1 MKRVGHEDVYDRQK
15 ELKMEEN
22 YMAKTR
28 NGHELKDMYNP
39 ETNTLDIRSN
49 GLYPSNVLSNMC
61 SNGFR
66 FDGMVCGSMEG
77 FLQSLK
83 RKELDKQRQIC
94 SMKGGNARK
103 MSVTS
108 WQTDQIVWWKGQAI
122 DRQSEEY
129 QRLIRRA
136 YQSMFEQSERFRV
149 ALMQTRGIT
158 LVHTSGEPN
167 TYKTILTPSE
177 FCGILMDLRD
187 SYDVRDKTKELE
199 ERSMRRTKLMY
210 LHGFGSSAA
219 SGTVKTLREL
229 LPDFDVVAPD
239 IPVDPAEALPFLR
252 GLCMNEVP
260 DVVVGTSMGG
270 MYAQQMRGYNR
281 ICVNPAF
288 EMSKKSKMLTV
299 GTHEYFKPRKDGT
312 THFEITSEIIRH
324 HAEMEKHQ
332 FDGITEE
339 DRKQVWGMFADNDQQ
354 VNGESLFLQYYGKV
368 IHFSGEH
375 RMDDKVI
382 EDVLVPLI
390 YRCVAK

>member
-1 MKRVGHEDVYDRQK
+1 
-15 ELKMEEN
+15 MEEN
-22 YMAKTR
+22 YMATTR

-49 GLYPSNVLSNMC
+49 GLYPSNVLSNLC

-66 FDGMVCGSMEG
+66 LDGMVCGSMEG

-94 SMKGGNARK
+94 NMKGGNARK

-122 DRQSEEY
+122 DRQSVEY

-136 YQSMFEQSERFRV
+136 YQAMFEQSERFRA

-158 LVHTSGEPN
+158 LVHTSGEPSS
-167 TYKTILTPSE
+167 YKTILTPSE
-177 FCGILMDLRD
+177 FCGILMDLRN
-187 SYDVRDKTKELE
+187 SYDLRDKTKELE
-199 ERSMRRTKLMY
+199 EKSIRRKKLMY

-239 IPVDPAEALPFLR
+239 IPVDPVEALPFLR

-260 DVVVGTSMGG
+260 DIVVGTSMGG

-312 THFEITSEIIRH
+312 TYFEITQEIIRNH
-324 HAEMEKHQ
+324 EEMEEHQ
-332 FDGITEE
+332 FDGITET

-354 VNGESLFLQYYGKV
+354 VNGESLFLQYYNQV

-375 RMDDKVI
+375 RMDDRVI

>member
-1 MKRVGHEDVYDRQK
+1 
-15 ELKMEEN
+15 MEEN
-22 YMAKTR
+22 YMAATR

-39 ETNTLDIRSN
+39 DTNTLDIRSN
-49 GLYPSNVLSNMC
+49 GLYPSNVLSNLC

-66 FDGMVCGSMEG
+66 LDGMVCSSMEG

-122 DRQSEEY
+122 DRQSCEY

-136 YQSMFEQSERFRV
+136 YQAMFEQSERFRT

-158 LVHTSGEPN
+158 LVHTSGEPSSF
-167 TYKTILTPSE
+167 KTILTPDE
-177 FCGILMDLRD
+177 FCGILTDLRD
-187 SYDVRDKTKELE
+187 NYDLRDKTKELAE
-199 ERSMRRTKLMY
+199 KSIRRKKIMY

-260 DVVVGTSMGG
+260 DIVVGTSMGG

-288 EMSKKSKMLTV
+288 EMSKKSEMLTV
-299 GTHEYFKPRKDGT
+299 GTHEYFNPRKDGT
-312 THFEITSEIIRH
+312 TYFEITPEIIRH
-324 HAEMEKHQ
+324 HAEMEEHQ
-332 FDGITEE
+332 FDGITDE
-339 DRKQVWGMFADNDQQ
+339 DRRHVWGMFADNDRQ
-354 VNGESLFLQYYGKV
+354 VNCESLFQLHYHQI

-375 RMDDKVI
+375 RMDNTVI
-382 EDVLVPLI
+382 ENVLVPLI
-390 YRCVAK
+390 ISVVTGND

>member
-1 MKRVGHEDVYDRQK
+1 
-15 ELKMEEN
+15 MEEN
-22 YMAKTR
+22 YMATTR
-28 NGHELKDMYNP
+28 NRHELKDMYNP
-39 ETNTLDIRSN
+39 DTNTLDIRSN
-49 GLYPSNVLSNMC
+49 GLYPSNVLSNLC

-66 FDGMVCGSMEG
+66 LDGMVCGSMEG

-94 SMKGGNARK
+94 NMKGGNARK

-136 YQSMFEQSERFRV
+136 YQAMFEQSERFRA

-158 LVHTSGEPN
+158 LVHTSGEPSS
-167 TYKTILTPSE
+167 YKTILTPSE
-177 FCGILMDLRD
+177 FCGILMDMRE
-187 SYDVRDKTKELE
+187 SYDFRDKTKELE
-199 ERSMRRTKLMY
+199 EKSIRRKKLMY

-288 EMSKKSKMLTV
+288 EMSTKSKMLTV

-312 THFEITSEIIRH
+312 THFEITSEIICH

-332 FDGITEE
+332 FDGITEA

-354 VNGESLFLQYYGKV
+354 VNGESLFLQYYNQV

-382 EDVLVPLI
+382 KDVLVPLI
-390 YRCVAK
+390 RSIVK

>member
-1 MKRVGHEDVYDRQK
+1 
-15 ELKMEEN
+15 MEEN
-22 YMAKTR
+22 YMATTR

-39 ETNTLDIRSN
+39 DTNTLDIRSN
-49 GLYPSNVLSNMC
+49 GLHPSNVLSNVC

-66 FDGMVCGSMEG
+66 LDGMVCGSMEG

-94 SMKGGNARK
+94 NMKGGNARK

-136 YQSMFEQSERFRV
+136 YQAMFEHSERFRA

-158 LVHTSGEPN
+158 LVHTSGEPSS
-167 TYKTILTPSE
+167 YKTILTPSE
-177 FCGILMDLRD
+177 FCGILMDMRE
-187 SYDVRDKTKELE
+187 SYDFRDKTKELE
-199 ERSMRRTKLMY
+199 EKSIRRKKLMY

-288 EMSKKSKMLTV
+288 EMSTKSKMLTV

-312 THFEITSEIIRH
+312 AHFEITSEIICH

-332 FDGITEE
+332 FDGITEA

-354 VNGESLFLQYYGKV
+354 VNGESLFLQYYNQV

-375 RMDDKVI
+375 RMDDRVI

>member
-1 MKRVGHEDVYDRQK
+1 
-15 ELKMEEN
+15 MEEN
-22 YMAKTR
+22 YMATTR

-49 GLYPSNVLSNMC
+49 GLYPSNVLSNLC

-66 FDGMVCGSMEG
+66 LDGMVCSSMEG

-129 QRLIRRA
+129 QRIIRRA
-136 YQSMFEQSERFRV
+136 YQVMFEQSERFRA
-149 ALMQTRGIT
+149 ALMQTRGIK
-158 LVHTSGEPN
+158 LVHTSGEPSS
-167 TYKTILTPSE
+167 YKTILTPAE
-177 FCGILMDLRD
+177 FCDILMNMRD
-187 SYDVRDKTKELE
+187 SYDLRDKTKELE
-199 ERSMRRTKLMY
+199 EKSIRRKKLMY

-229 LPDFDVVAPD
+229 LSDFDVVAPD

-312 THFEITSEIIRH
+312 THFEITPEIIH
-324 HAEMEKHQ
+324 NHAEMEEHQ
-332 FDGITEE
+332 FEGITEA

-354 VNGESLFLQYYGKV
+354 VNGESLFLQYYNQV

-375 RMDDKVI
+375 RMDDRVI

>member
-1 MKRVGHEDVYDRQK
+1 MED
-15 ELKMEEN
+15 N
-22 YMAKTR
+22 YMATTR

-49 GLYPSNVLSNMC
+49 GLYPSNVLSNLC

-66 FDGMVCGSMEG
+66 LDGMVCGSMEG

-129 QRLIRRA
+129 QKLIRRA
-136 YQSMFEQSERFRV
+136 YQAMFEQSERFRA
-149 ALMQTRGIT
+149 ALMQTRSIT
-158 LVHTSGEPN
+158 LVHTSGEPSS
-167 TYKTILTPSE
+167 YKTILTPSE
-177 FCGILMDLRD
+177 FCGILTDLRD
-187 SYDVRDKTKELE
+187 RYDLRDKTKELE
-199 ERSMRRTKLMY
+199 EKSVRRKKLMY

-219 SGTVKTLREL
+219 SGTVRTLREL
-229 LPDFDVVAPD
+229 LSDFDVVAPD

-312 THFEITSEIIRH
+312 THFDITSEIICH

-354 VNGESLFLQYYGKV
+354 VNGESLFLQYYNQV

-375 RMDDKVI
+375 RMDDRVI

>member
-1 MKRVGHEDVYDRQK
+1 
-15 ELKMEEN
+15 MEEN
-22 YMAKTR
+22 YMATTR
-28 NGHELKDMYNP
+28 NGHKLNDMYNP
-39 ETNTLDIRSN
+39 KTNTLAIRSN
-49 GLYPSNVLSNMC
+49 GLYPSNVISNLC

-66 FDGMVCGSMEG
+66 LDGMVCGSMEG

-83 RKELDKQRQIC
+83 RKELDKQRAQSRTC
-94 SMKGGNARK
+94 SGYAESREKK
-103 MSVTS
+103 VE
-108 WQTDQIVWWKGQAI
+108 DQL
-122 DRQSEEY
+122 EEKS
-129 QRLIRRA
+129 IRR
-136 YQSMFEQSERFRV
+136 
-149 ALMQTRGIT
+149 
-158 LVHTSGEPN
+158 
-167 TYKTILTPSE
+167 K
-177 FCGILMDLRD
+177 
-187 SYDVRDKTKELE
+187 
-199 ERSMRRTKLMY
+199 KLIY

-270 MYAQQMRGYNR
+270 MYAQQMCGYNR

-312 THFEITSEIIRH
+312 THFEITQEIIRH

-332 FDGITEE
+332 FDGITEA

-354 VNGESLFLQYYGKV
+354 VNGESLFLQYYNQV
-368 IHFSGEH
+368 IHFNGEH
-375 RMDDKVI
+375 RMDGRVI

-390 YRCVAK
+390 RSIVK

>member
-1 MKRVGHEDVYDRQK
+1 
-15 ELKMEEN
+15 MEEN
-22 YMAKTR
+22 YMATTR

-39 ETNTLDIRSN
+39 DTNTLDIRSN
-49 GLYPSNVLSNMC
+49 GLYPSNVLSNLC

-66 FDGMVCGSMEG
+66 LDGMVCGSMEG

-94 SMKGGNARK
+94 NMKGGNARK

-122 DRQSEEY
+122 DRQSQEY

-136 YQSMFEQSERFRV
+136 YQAMFEQSERFRA

-158 LVHTSGEPN
+158 LVHTSGEPSS
-167 TYKTILTPSE
+167 YKTILTPSE
-177 FCGILMDLRD
+177 FCGILMDMRE
-187 SYDVRDKTKELE
+187 SYDFRDKTKELE
-199 ERSMRRTKLMY
+199 EKSIRRKKLMY

-288 EMSKKSKMLTV
+288 EMSTKSKMLTV

-312 THFEITSEIIRH
+312 AHFEITSEIICH

-332 FDGITEE
+332 FDGITEA

-354 VNGESLFLQYYGKV
+354 VNGESLFLQYYNQV

-375 RMDDKVI
+375 RMDDRVI